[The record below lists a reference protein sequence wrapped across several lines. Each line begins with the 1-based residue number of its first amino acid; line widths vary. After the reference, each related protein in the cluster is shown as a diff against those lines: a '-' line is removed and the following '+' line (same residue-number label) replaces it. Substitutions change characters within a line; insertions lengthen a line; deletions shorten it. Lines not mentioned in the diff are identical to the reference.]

1 MSDFEKQ
8 IIAELSKEYVTKT
21 FDFKNNSP
29 EDLIKYYLEVSEK
42 MSKVIEDKN
51 VELSEE
57 CIKILEKINF

>member
-1 MSDFEKQ
+1 LSDFEKQ

>member
-21 FDFKNNSP
+21 FDFRNNSP
-29 EDLIKYYLEVSEK
+29 EELIKYYLEVSEK